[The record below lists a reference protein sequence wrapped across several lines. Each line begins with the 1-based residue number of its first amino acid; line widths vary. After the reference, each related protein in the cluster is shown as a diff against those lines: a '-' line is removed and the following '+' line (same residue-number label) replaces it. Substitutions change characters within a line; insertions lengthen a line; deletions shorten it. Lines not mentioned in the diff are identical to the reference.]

1 MPLYNLTPSIIGEI
15 LDYLDDG
22 INIGSFLIAIK
33 DDHRYLHLF
42 NTLLWR
48 EFRVLIGLGVAS
60 VDGLILKENLT
71 ILLREKDNTR
81 LFKTTLIITGVW
93 TLVNVATVLF
103 LISFLLKLSA
113 TLSWAFSFTVWM
125 VVNHPIAVLLMAV
138 VQSLLW
144 LATERGIF
152 RYTR

>member
-33 DDHRYLHLF
+33 DDHRYSHLF

-48 EFRVLIGLGVAS
+48 EFRVSIGLGVAS

-81 LFKTTLIITGVW
+81 SFKTTLIITGVW

-125 VVNHPIAVLLMAV
+125 VVNHPIAVSLMAV